1 MIALL
6 MLSLV
11 GLVVSI
17 TFAYFSAPD
26 LALTQLSVEVVTVIL
41 LLLALYFFPQHTPTS
56 KSRPSHFVRDLALAS
71 AIGCIVGSICFAL
84 LTHPLDSISDF
95 FIANAKTGGGGTNV
109 VNVILVDFRGFD
121 TFGEIT
127 VLGIAALGI
136 YKLIARMRLSMRTK
150 DHEGRL
156 WATDKY
162 PVLLSVVSQSLLPL
176 FLLVSAYIFMRGHNL
191 PGGGFIAGLITAIAL
206 IQQYL
211 AHGVDW
217 MSKRVSVSY
226 HYFIAIGLVMAAIT
240 GLGSWAFGRPF
251 LTSWFDYFSLPW
263 IGKFELTSALVFD
276 LGVYLTVIGATLL
289 ILANLGKLT
298 TKERLTVGER

>member
-1 MIALL
+1 M
-6 MLSLV
+6 
-11 GLVVSI
+11 
-17 TFAYFSAPD
+17 
-26 LALTQLSVEVVTVIL
+26 
-41 LLLALYFFPQHTPTS
+41 
-56 KSRPSHFVRDLALAS
+56 
-71 AIGCIVGSICFAL
+71 
-84 LTHPLDSISDF
+84 
-95 FIANAKTGGGGTNV
+95 

-150 DHEGRL
+150 DHDGRL
-156 WATDKY
+156 WAKDKY
-162 PVLLSVVSQSLLPL
+162 PILLSVVSQSLLPL

-191 PGGGFIAGLITAIAL
+191 PGGGFIAGLITSIAL

-226 HYFIAIGLVMAAIT
+226 HYFIAIGLVTAAIT